1 MEENKMPVAD
11 NEERKVNVSP
21 LLAELMANKPEDDRI
36 ELPKSE
42 EVTPVLTEEKTPE
55 LNVYEEEKNEVEVTP
70 VLSEES
76 EPELTVVNEEAV
88 ANPEPAAIN
97 ETHEEIGQA
106 FVSAPT
112 YEEVSESSETKVPV
126 EDNFQ
131 TFEEP
136 KQGISEPKVSVENV
150 ITPPVMESPVENNFR
165 AFDEPKQETS
175 EPEVSVENVIAPPV
189 MESPVENN
197 FQAFDEP
204 KQEAVE
210 VNVPEEKV
218 ENPAISEP
226 TKEVKNAEN
235 DVPKI
240 SKKAQIIGTTVVLV
254 ITALIAFWLV
264 KNFFLLK

>member
-55 LNVYEEEKNEVEVTP
+55 LNVYEEEKNEVEETP

-136 KQGISEPKVSVENV
+136 KQ
-150 ITPPVMESPVENNFR
+150 
-165 AFDEPKQETS
+165 ETS
-175 EPEVSVENVIAPPV
+175 EPKVSVENVIAPPV

-197 FQAFDEP
+197 FRAFDEP

>member
-76 EPELTVVNEEAV
+76 EPELTVVNEEVV

-136 KQGISEPKVSVENV
+136 KQ
-150 ITPPVMESPVENNFR
+150 
-165 AFDEPKQETS
+165 ETS

-197 FQAFDEP
+197 FRAFDEP

-210 VNVPEEKV
+210 ANVPEEKV

-226 TKEVKNAEN
+226 TKEEVKNAEN
-235 DVPKI
+235 DVPKV